1 MRAGVAIVGG
11 GSTGLFAAYYLRR
24 LGYEGEVV
32 ILDRSYLGSGS
43 TGRCAGGIRASFTSD
58 VHVALMRESI
68 KEWLRLRD
76 EAGLP
81 FRQSGY
87 LWLLTTEEL
96 VKQHEA
102 LQRLHNQLGVPTR
115 MLYGEEVLNVVP
127 SMKLGDVIAALH
139 DPTAGKI
146 SPLKTVW
153 IMRKN
158 LLKLG
163 VKILEYV
170 GVEEIVTKGGEAVT
184 LKVSGGGE
192 VDVEDGVIV
201 AAGYWSKELLGP
213 LGYEPPLKGD
223 PHHLMITEKYAPFI
237 EPLVIHKASGSYI
250 VQVSSGG
257 VILGTEYPVPE
268 NDLSIHLGFIGR
280 AVRYMSRY
288 FPQILEANLLRVWT
302 GYYIKTPDH
311 HPIIGRVPGYS
322 NIYFA
327 TGYSGHGFMMA
338 PIVGKELA
346 NYVMKGWPS
355 LSETRKLVPERYERG
370 ELLEEKAIF
379 G

>member
-11 GSTGLFAAYYLRR
+11 GSTGLFTAYYLRR
-24 LGYEGEVV
+24 LGYRGEVV
-32 ILDRSYLGSGS
+32 LLDRSYLGSGS
-43 TGRCAGGIRASFTSD
+43 TGRCAGGVRASFTSE

-68 KEWLRLRD
+68 KEWLSLRD
-76 EAGLP
+76 GAGLP
-81 FRQSGY
+81 FDQSGY

-102 LQRLHNQLGVPTR
+102 LQRLHNRLGVPTK
-115 MLYGEEVLNVVP
+115 MLYGEEILKVAP
-127 SMKLGDVIAALH
+127 SIRLGDVIAALH

-153 IMRKN
+153 ILRKE
-158 LLKLG
+158 LLRLG

-170 GVEEIVTKGGEAVT
+170 GVKEIVAEGGEATT

-192 VDVEDGVIV
+192 VNVEEGVIV
-201 AAGYWSKELLGP
+201 AAGYWSKELLRP
-213 LGYEPPLKGD
+213 LGYEPPLRGD
-223 PHHLMITEKYAPFI
+223 PHHLMITEKYAPFL

-250 VQVSSGG
+250 VQVGSGG
-257 VILGTEYPVPE
+257 IILGTEYPVPE

-288 FPQILEANLLRVWT
+288 FPQILGANLLRVWT

-322 NIYFA
+322 NIYLA

-346 NYVMKGWPS
+346 NYVMRGEPE
-355 LSETRKLVPERYERG
+355 LAETRKLLPERYERG

>member
-11 GSTGLFAAYYLRR
+11 GSTGLFTAYYLRK
-24 LGYEGEVV
+24 LGYRGEVV
-32 ILDRSYLGSGS
+32 LLDRSYLGSGS
-43 TGRCAGGIRASFTSD
+43 TGRCAGGVRASFTSE

-68 KEWLRLRD
+68 KEWLSLRD
-76 EAGLP
+76 GAGLP
-81 FRQSGY
+81 FEQSGY

-102 LQRLHNQLGVPTR
+102 LQRLHNRLGVPTK
-115 MLYGEEVLNVVP
+115 MLYGEEILKVAP
-127 SMKLGDVIAALH
+127 SIRLGDVIAALH

-153 IMRKN
+153 ILRKE
-158 LLKLG
+158 LLRLG

-170 GVEEIVTKGGEAVT
+170 GVKEIVAEGGEATT

-192 VDVEDGVIV
+192 VNVEEGVIV
-201 AAGYWSKELLGP
+201 AAGYWSKELLRP
-213 LGYEPPLKGD
+213 LGYEPPLRGD
-223 PHHLMITEKYAPFI
+223 PHHLMITEKYAPFL

-250 VQVSSGG
+250 VQVGSGG
-257 VILGTEYPVPE
+257 IILGTEYPVPE

-288 FPQILEANLLRVWT
+288 FPQILGANLLRVWT

-322 NIYFA
+322 NIYLA

-346 NYVMKGWPS
+346 NYVMRGEPE
-355 LSETRKLVPERYERG
+355 LAETRKLVPERYERG

>member
-1 MRAGVAIVGG
+1 MKAGVAIIGG
-11 GSTGLFAAYYLRR
+11 GSTGLFTAYYLKM
-24 LGYEGEVV
+24 LGYDGDVV
-32 ILDRSYLGSGS
+32 ILEKNYLGSGS
-43 TGRCAGGIRASFTSD
+43 TGRCAGGIRASFTSE

-68 KEWLRLRD
+68 KEWLRLRKD
-76 EAGLP
+76 AGLP
-81 FRQSGY
+81 FKQSGY
-87 LWLLTTEEL
+87 VWLLTTEEL
-96 VKQHEA
+96 VKQHET
-102 LQRLHNQLGVPTR
+102 LQRLHNELGVPTR
-115 MLYGEEVLNVVP
+115 MLYGEEVLDVVP
-127 SMKLGDVIAALH
+127 SMRLEDVIAALH

-153 IMRKN
+153 IMRRN
-158 LLKLG
+158 LLRLG
-163 VKILEYV
+163 VKVLEYV
-170 GVEEIVTKGGEAVT
+170 GVDEILTEKDNAVK
-184 LKVSGGGE
+184 LRLSGGGE
-192 VDVEDGVIV
+192 VSVTDSIIV
-201 AAGYWSKELLGP
+201 AAGYWSKDLLKP
-213 LGYEPPLKGD
+213 LGYEPPLRGD
-223 PHHLMITEKYAPFI
+223 PHHLMITEKYAPFL

-250 VQVSSGG
+250 VQVGSGG
-257 VILGTEYPVPE
+257 VILGTEYTVPE
-268 NDLSIHLGFIGR
+268 NDLSIHLGFIGK

-322 NIYFA
+322 NIYLA

-346 NYVMKGWPS
+346 NYVIKGEPE
-355 LSETRKLVPERYERG
+355 LPETKRLVPERYERG

>member
-1 MRAGVAIVGG
+1 MRAGVAIIGG

-43 TGRCAGGIRASFTSD
+43 TGRCAGGIRASFTSE

-96 VKQHEA
+96 VKQHEV
-102 LQRLHNQLGVPTR
+102 LQRLHNRLGVPTR
-115 MLYGEEVLNVVP
+115 MLYGEEVLSVVP

-153 IMRKN
+153 IMRRN

-163 VKILEYV
+163 VKIHEYV
-170 GVEEIVTKGGEAVT
+170 GVEEIVTKEGEAVT
-184 LKVSGGGE
+184 LKLSGGGE
-192 VDVEDGVIV
+192 VDVEDSVIV
-201 AAGYWSKELLGP
+201 AAGYWSKELLRP

-223 PHHLMITEKYAPFI
+223 PHHLMITEKYAPFL

-250 VQVSSGG
+250 VQVGSGG

-322 NIYFA
+322 NIYLA

-346 NYVMKGWPS
+346 NYVMKGEPG
-355 LSETRKLVPERYERG
+355 LPETRKLVPERYERG

>member
-1 MRAGVAIVGG
+1 MRVGVAIVGG
-11 GSTGLFAAYYLRR
+11 GSTGLFTAYYLRR
-24 LGYEGEVV
+24 LGYGGEIA
-32 ILDRSYLGSGS
+32 ILERNYLGSGS
-43 TGRCAGGIRASFTSD
+43 TGRCAGGIRASFTSE

-68 KEWLRLRD
+68 NEWLRLRD
-76 EAGLP
+76 DAGLP
-81 FRQSGY
+81 FKQSGY

-96 VKQHEA
+96 VRQHEA

-115 MLYGEEVLNVVP
+115 MLYGEDVLSVAP
-127 SMKLGDVIAALH
+127 SMKLADVIAGLH

-158 LLKLG
+158 LIRLG
-163 VKILEYV
+163 VRILEYV
-170 GVEEIVTKGGEAVT
+170 RVEEIVTERGEAVALRT
-184 LKVSGGGE
+184 SGGGRVE
-192 VDVEDGVIV
+192 VEDAVVV
-201 AAGYWSKELLGP
+201 AAGYWSKELLKP
-213 LGYEPPLKGD
+213 LGYEPPLRGD
-223 PHHLMITEKYAPFI
+223 PHHLMITEKYAPFLD
-237 EPLVIHKASGSYI
+237 PLVIHKASGSYI

-268 NDLSIHLGFIGR
+268 NDLSIHLGFIGK
-280 AVRYMSRY
+280 AVKYMSRY
-288 FPQILEANLLRVWT
+288 FPQVLEANLLRVWT

-311 HPIIGRVPGYS
+311 HPIVGRVPGHS
-322 NIYFA
+322 NLYLA

-338 PIVGKELA
+338 PIIGRELA
-346 NYVMKGWPS
+346 NYVLKGEPE
-355 LSETRKLVPERYERG
+355 LPETRKLVPERYERG